1 MTTKTAPAAEQGSLV
16 DRFHISSSVV
26 LVGIIILEIIF
37 FTAVQPEFLT
47 VTNVFNAA
55 RASSVMGIVAVGV
68 TFGLISGA
76 VDLSVASVLALGGVV
91 AHTLLTNGV
100 PGPIAVAGALVTG
113 ALFGLFNG
121 IVTVRFRVNSLITT
135 LGTLTIAR
143 GLAFGIAIDAAPIS
157 HDAFFNLFQT
167 RLLGV
172 PLAVLTCGLC
182 FLVGWYVLYYTPFGR
197 YAYAVGGNSPASW
210 EAGLKVDRLRIGYL
224 VISGFLAGLAGWVLA
239 SMAGAAN
246 KGAATGT
253 ELIVITAVLL
263 GGVGFAGGSGSMGG
277 TLIAVV
283 LMGILVNGMSL
294 MGLISTYQIIVI
306 GLLLL
311 VAMAAQT
318 RRTGGWR

>member
-1 MTTKTAPAAEQGSLV
+1 MTTRTVPATERRSLAE
-16 DRFHISSSVV
+16 RFHISSSAV
-26 LVGIIILEIIF
+26 LVGIIVVEIIF
-37 FTAVQPEFLT
+37 FSAVQPAFLT
-47 VTNVFNAA
+47 ATNLLNAA
-55 RASSVMGIVAVGV
+55 RASSVMGIVAIGV

-76 VDLSVASVLALGGVV
+76 VDLSVASVLALSGVV
-91 AHTLLTNGV
+91 GHTLLTSGV

-135 LGTLTIAR
+135 IGTLTIAR
-143 GLAFGIAIDAAPIS
+143 GLAFGIADDAAPRS
-157 HDAFFNLFQT
+157 RDAFFNLFQT

-172 PLAVLTCGLC
+172 PLAVLACGLL
-182 FLVGWYVLYYTPFGR
+182 FLAGWYVLWYTRFGR
-197 YAYAVGGNSPASW
+197 YAYAIGDNSAAAW

-224 VISGFLAGLAGWVLA
+224 VLSGFLAGFAGWVLA
-239 SMAGAAN
+239 SMAATGN
-246 KGAATGT
+246 KGAAAGT

-263 GGVGFAGGSGSMGG
+263 GGVGFTGGSGSMSG